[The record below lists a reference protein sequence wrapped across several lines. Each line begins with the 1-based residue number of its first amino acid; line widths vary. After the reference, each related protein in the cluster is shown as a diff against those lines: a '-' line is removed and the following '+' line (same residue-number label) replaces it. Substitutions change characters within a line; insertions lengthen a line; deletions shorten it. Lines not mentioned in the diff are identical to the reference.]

1 MKADK
6 NKIEVIVSILVD
18 PEQIVNESVKF
29 HVEIKDQ
36 SDAGFLD

>member
-1 MKADK
+1 VKDDK
-6 NKIEVIVSILVD
+6 SKIEVIVSILLD
-18 PEQIVNESVKF
+18 PKQIATDSVKF